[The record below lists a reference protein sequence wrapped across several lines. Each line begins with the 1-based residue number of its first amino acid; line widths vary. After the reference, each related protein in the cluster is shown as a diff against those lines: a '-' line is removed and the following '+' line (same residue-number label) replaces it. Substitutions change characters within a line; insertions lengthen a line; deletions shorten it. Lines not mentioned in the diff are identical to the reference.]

1 MDITYNLRNRTRGQ
15 VQPPFEELPNTG
27 LLDTPD
33 ANGGVAQNFG
43 SSAIAATACA
53 QPSQP
58 LAAGGAEPGKA
69 ATPLE
74 SVHRRTPPGARE
86 RRLSMLEPL
95 QGLRG
100 LLRSKQTFQLR
111 KLLQP
116 TPSATSATAR
126 ESRSP

>member
-58 LAAGGAEPGKA
+58 LAAGGAEAG
-69 ATPLE
+69 
-74 SVHRRTPPGARE
+74 SGNPPRE
-86 RRLSMLEPL
+86 CAHH
-95 QGLRG
+95 
-100 LLRSKQTFQLR
+100 
-111 KLLQP
+111 LLQ
-116 TPSATSATAR
+116 T
-126 ESRSP
+126 